1 MKKLL
6 AAAAAATLIAVSVA
20 ALTAVLPAQATT
32 FSLRTIYAASG
43 VTDDGGI
50 INNGIATSVHCT
62 NLSGKTATIRVAV
75 YNPTGTLVGSNA
87 ATVAN
92 LVTRT
97 ISTHS
102 VVYFSELDLGTG
114 AINQGVLNVSS
125 TESGVFCTA
134 MIVSAAA
141 PIAGI
146 DLHMVR
152 YNPHP
157 GTVE

>member
-1 MKKLL
+1 MKKFL
-6 AAAAAATLIAVSVA
+6 AVFAAIT
-20 ALTAVLPAQATT
+20 LTAIFPVQAIT
-32 FSLRTIYAASG
+32 FSLRTIYVASG

-50 INNGIATSVHCT
+50 INNGIATTVHCT
-62 NLSGKTATIRVAV
+62 NLSGKTATVRVAF
-75 YNPTGTLVGSNA
+75 YGATGTQIGSNT
-87 ATVAN
+87 ATIAH

-102 VVYFSELDLGTG
+102 VIYFNELALDTG
-114 AINQGVLNVSS
+114 AINQGVLNIGS
-125 TESGVFCTA
+125 TESGVFCSA
-134 MIVSAAA
+134 MIVTAAA
-141 PIAGI
+141 PVAGI

>member
-1 MKKLL
+1 MKELL
-6 AAAAAATLIAVSVA
+6 AAFAAAV
-20 ALTAVLPAQATT
+20 LTATLPAQATT
-32 FSLRTIYAASG
+32 FSLRTIYVASG
-43 VTDDGGI
+43 VTDDGAI

-62 NLSGKTATIRVAV
+62 NLSGKTATVRVAV
-75 YNPTGTLVGSNA
+75 YDPTGTLVGSNA
-87 ATVAN
+87 ASVAN
-92 LVTRT
+92 LGTRT

-102 VVYFSELDLGTG
+102 VVYFSELDSGTG

-134 MIVSAAA
+134 MIVGAAA
-141 PIAGI
+141 PISGV

-152 YNPHP
+152 FNPHP